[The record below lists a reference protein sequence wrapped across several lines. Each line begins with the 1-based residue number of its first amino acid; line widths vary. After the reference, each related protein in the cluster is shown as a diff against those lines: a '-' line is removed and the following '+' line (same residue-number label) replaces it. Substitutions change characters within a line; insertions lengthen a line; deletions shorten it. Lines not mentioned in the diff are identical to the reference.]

1 LVLLEIYA
9 SFVFLKDWL
18 SKLYDTIYMTLTQL
32 TKKETGIFLFACL
45 PVKAGGKLKQ
55 PNLSFSHLRPR
66 LASLEI
72 SRAKSTSQENRQL
85 PPKSESILRACVS
98 VLVHSGC

>member
-1 LVLLEIYA
+1 
-9 SFVFLKDWL
+9 
-18 SKLYDTIYMTLTQL
+18 
-32 TKKETGIFLFACL
+32 
-45 PVKAGGKLKQ
+45 
-55 PNLSFSHLRPR
+55 

-98 VLVHSGC
+98 VLVHSGCWNKITQIVWLIHNRNLFLSLVEAGKSK